1 MILLQPHTGNPFD
14 DDWVTELEDIVER
27 DYFGSRAQ
35 GMGGIGES
43 MRGRRRLIFERKKK
57 TECWF

>member
-1 MILLQPHTGNPFD
+1 M
-14 DDWVTELEDIVER
+14 ELEDIVER
-27 DYFGSRAQ
+27 DCFGSRAQ

>member
-1 MILLQPHTGNPFD
+1 MLK
-14 DDWVTELEDIVER
+14 EIV
-27 DYFGSRAQ
+27 FGSKAQ

-57 TECWF
+57 IECLVLIPNFDVSVF